1 MSDEIMRTTYGDL
14 FVERSER
21 VTGWHKKGIALPGA
35 TYEQLLEA
43 LHVKEVNFEKHPAI
57 IKVGDQEV
65 ETKDYHLVRVAS
77 EAMGGLKDFGP
88 VTSSFSFMQ
97 PADFYNAFTGFAN
110 KSEMERGDDRFTV
123 DTGAFLRNGGVAFVT
138 FKGNNF
144 DVQAGGKADEHQSWL
159 VLMWSVI
166 NGLTP
171 KLMYTSTRVVCWNT
185 LYAAIKNASMK
196 LSVPHSEG
204 HGVIVE
210 YIGQMM
216 SKAMGMRVAYRNALN
231 MLAAKPIGD
240 IQAEA
245 YWASVFKAPESTK
258 LMNTIDSLTESRIP
272 EMMNLIGGTTAPQ
285 IVMPEDVRDVYEASA
300 LRNNY
305 AQERAK
311 EYRMAAKIAGQ
322 KMVDD
327 GYGFSAYTALQAA
340 METIEHFKGGRGDV
354 ANDLLLGNR
363 ARVEQIAVNEAFAL
377 LKR

>member
-1 MSDEIMRTTYGDL
+1 MSDEIMQTSYGDL
-14 FVERSER
+14 FVERGER
-21 VTGWHKKGIALPGA
+21 VTGWHKKGVALPGA

-43 LHVKEVNFEKHPAI
+43 LHVDEVNFEKHPAV

-88 VTSSFSFMQ
+88 VTPHFSFMQ
-97 PADFYNAFTGFAN
+97 PSQFYQAFTGFAH
-110 KSEMERGDDRFTV
+110 KSEVAQGDDRFTV

-138 FKGNNF
+138 FKGNRF

-185 LYAAIKNASMK
+185 LYAAIKNATMK

-204 HGVIVE
+204 HSTIVE

-216 SKAMGMRVAYRNALN
+216 SKALGMRIAYKNALN
-231 MLAAKPIGD
+231 MLAMKPIGD
-240 IQAEA
+240 IQAEQ

-258 LMNTIDSLTESRIP
+258 LMSTIDSLTEQRIP

-300 LRNNY
+300 MRNAY

-311 EYRMAAKIAGQ
+311 EHRIAAKVAAQ

-327 GYGFSAYTALQAA
+327 GYGMSAYTALQSA
-340 METIEHFKGGRGDV
+340 MEVIEHGINGRGDR
-354 ANDLLLGNR
+354 ASDLLLGNR
-363 ARVEQIAVNEAFAL
+363 TRVEQIAVNEAFAL
-377 LKR
+377 LK